1 MTRIA
6 ICDYGVGN
14 IRSVERAVLAA
25 GADAQLTG
33 DPEVIA
39 AADGLILPGV
49 GAFGVAVDALE
60 SAGLARAVVDYAAS
74 GRPLLGVCL
83 GFQLLFDWSDES
95 GGRRGLGLL
104 PGRVVRL
111 VHCDGMKVPHMG
123 WNQLRLRRTHPI
135 TEGLQDGAYVY
146 FVHSYAA
153 RTREDTVV
161 ATCDY
166 GGDIPAVCAQGNVV
180 GTQFHPEKSS
190 DDGLRIYANFVGACS
205 AAAVTR

>member
-1 MTRIA
+1 MIA
-6 ICDYGVGN
+6 IVDYGVGN
-14 IRSVERAVLAA
+14 LRSVERALLHA
-25 GADAQLTG
+25 GASPKIT
-33 DPEVIA
+33 
-39 AADGLILPGV
+39 ADKEDLQRANGLVLPGV
-49 GAFGVAVDALE
+49 GAFGAAVDALE
-60 SAGLARAVVDYAAS
+60 GAGLARSVIDYAAS

-104 PGRVVRL
+104 PGSVVRL
-111 VHCDGMKVPHMG
+111 VHSDGMKVPHMG
-123 WNQLRLRRTHPI
+123 WNQLRLQRTHPI
-135 TEGLQDGAYVY
+135 TEGLRDGAYVY

-153 RTREDTVV
+153 RVEEATVI

-190 DDGLRIYANFVGACS
+190 DDGLRIYANFVSACS
-205 AAAVTR
+205 AVAVTQ